1 TNGIT
6 WNAYRLKFE
15 IPISY
20 ELLFS
25 LNFLELNARKQ
36 EDQDRLFLLCREG
49 LEKAAIEEFHKYI
62 SNVNKFIISAIIQD
76 IPAINVIRRELRKI
90 SPGLKIERDEIE
102 RILINEVFKRDVLE
116 SEQFKDAKARLKKYL
131 KKRRATADSNKCE
144 VNLNSESESPDQAE
158 LTEQMKAEGSA
169 FDIGQL

>member
-1 TNGIT
+1 
-6 WNAYRLKFE
+6 
-15 IPISY
+15 
-20 ELLFS
+20 